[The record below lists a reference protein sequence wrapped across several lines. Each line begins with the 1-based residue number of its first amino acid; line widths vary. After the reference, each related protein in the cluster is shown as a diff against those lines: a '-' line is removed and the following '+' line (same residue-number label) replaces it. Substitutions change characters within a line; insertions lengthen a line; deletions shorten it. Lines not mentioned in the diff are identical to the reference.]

1 MTLKVASF
9 HGSLEPKL
17 LEIWKN
23 YWHVSDTKIIQTTQK
38 SSYFAFVKLYKG
50 KNPSYFHNYMRY
62 TFKIISK
69 IPDFASRIF
78 VEETWE
84 FKIPDL

>member
-1 MTLKVASF
+1 MALKVASF

-17 LEIWKN
+17 LEVWKN

-50 KNPSYFHNYMRY
+50 KVAGFLSSLN
-62 TFKIISK
+62 
-69 IPDFASRIF
+69 DFSVRHMPIVF
-78 VEETWE
+78 
-84 FKIPDL
+84 PYLP